1 MLVILCLSSRD
12 WLHDVGLWY
21 LSNCVQRAYPA
32 QVCSNH
38 NETWES
44 DCHLHRMRCLC
55 MEGDYGRCLHAKHK
69 HAHVDYFGPC
79 KGESC
84 CSPPLDRVPWV
95 SGVPMAASLRAAGHH
110 SSILI
115 YNPNCTNQ
123 VTLEPFVDRREMCGA
138 ELGECTESEMADFP
152 RRLREWLFTV
162 MQALARQQDLPQPY
176 LQMEEEAEHSSRR
189 WVAAVIWKFCQ
200 LDVHPH
206 DRWVSRHE
214 LFPLRAPLLSM
225 EHCVAPFLDSCDVN
239 RDHRISLVEWGSCLG
254 LNPGELI
261 LFGGGPPHT
270 RNTRCF
276 NNVFILFSQ

>member
-1 MLVILCLSSRD
+1 MISGFGIFQTCA
-12 WLHDVGLWY
+12 
-21 LSNCVQRAYPA
+21 QRAYPA

-79 KGESC
+79 K
-84 CSPPLDRVPWV
+84 V
-95 SGVPMAASLRAAGHH
+95 
-110 SSILI
+110 LI

-254 LNPGELI
+254 LNPGELT

-276 NNVFILFSQ
+276 NNVFILFSQACFPRNIMILDAQYADHRLPFLDLLGSVKTIKSS